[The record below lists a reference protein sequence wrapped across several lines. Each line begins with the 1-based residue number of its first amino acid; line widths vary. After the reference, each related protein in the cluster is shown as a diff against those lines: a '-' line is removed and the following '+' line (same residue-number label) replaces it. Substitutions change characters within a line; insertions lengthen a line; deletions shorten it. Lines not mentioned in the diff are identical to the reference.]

1 MKALIEFCDHQGA
14 QWIKSL
20 HIFDHNNNIITRE
33 QALEFRFKPIPASVR
48 EGALRAA
55 EERALEAQSQPPG
68 TGSEW
73 RNLILQLQEKIED
86 LEDKIDLLIDK
97 SKQDSGESE

>member
-33 QALEFRFKPIPASVR
+33 QALEFKFKPILASVR

-55 EERALEAQSQPPG
+55 EERALEVQQPPG

-73 RNLILQLQEKIED
+73 RNLMLQLQEKIED
-86 LEDKIDLLIDK
+86 LEEKIDLLIDK
-97 SKQDSGESE
+97 SGISE

>member
-33 QALEFRFKPIPASVR
+33 QALEFKFKPIPASVR

-55 EERALEAQSQPPG
+55 EERAMTEQQQPAG

-73 RNLILQLQEKIED
+73 RNLMLQLQEKVED
-86 LEDKIDLLIDK
+86 LEDKIDLLIEK
-97 SKQDSGESE
+97 SGISE

>member
-1 MKALIEFCDHQGA
+1 MHV
-14 QWIKSL
+14 
-20 HIFDHNNNIITRE
+20 FDHNNNNITRE
-33 QALEFRFKPIPASVR
+33 EALGFKFKPIPDSVR

-73 RNLILQLQEKIED
+73 RQLILQLQEKIEN

>member
-33 QALEFRFKPIPASVR
+33 QALEFKFKPIPASVR

-55 EERALEAQSQPPG
+55 EERALEVQQPPG

-73 RNLILQLQEKIED
+73 RNLMLQLQEKIED
-86 LEDKIDLLIDK
+86 LEEKIDLLIDK
-97 SKQDSGESE
+97 SGISE

>member
-20 HIFDHNNNIITRE
+20 HIFDHNNDIVTRE
-33 QALEFRFKPIPASVR
+33 QALEFKFKPIPASVR

-55 EERALEAQSQPPG
+55 EE
-68 TGSEW
+68 
-73 RNLILQLQEKIED
+73 
-86 LEDKIDLLIDK
+86 
-97 SKQDSGESE
+97 

>member
-33 QALEFRFKPIPASVR
+33 QALEFKFKPIPASVR

-55 EERALEAQSQPPG
+55 EERALEVQQPPG

-73 RNLILQLQEKIED
+73 RNLMLQLQEKIED

-97 SKQDSGESE
+97 SGISE